1 MTTKTIPLP
10 MRAAL
15 ARLVAAGVACQA
27 LVALS
32 AAVSP
37 RYLWILKNSS
47 VRKTAAAMASG
58 TVAWP

>member
-15 ARLVAAGVACQA
+15 ARLAAGVACQA